1 MTRAI
6 RGAILL
12 MACAL
17 SLAACLAP
25 GTGAD
30 PNLWRT
36 PGMNGSGEGGNGG
49 GMGM

>member
-6 RGAILL
+6 RSAILL
-12 MACAL
+12 TACAL
-17 SLAACLAP
+17 CLAECLAP
-25 GTGAD
+25 STGTD